1 MEFRRVLFRSYESQ
15 WPAVAARAGADRA
28 LCLYRYSACFAAAAR
43 RGTRGGVFDQ
53 HIMGPR
59 DRRGAA
65 LWPVPH
71 GAVVRRRHP
80 GEHRADRSR
89 VDGWVIF
96 GEFKS
101 FVTARSPRR
110 RGNPVLASTAL
121 DCFANPPTQPF
132 YPMAEA

>member
-15 WPAVAARAGADRA
+15 WPAVAAQAGAYRA

-71 GAVVRRRHP
+71 GAMVRCRHP
-80 GEHRADRSR
+80 GEHRADRNSA
-89 VDGWVIF
+89 DGWVIF
-96 GEFKS
+96 GEFKF
-101 FVTARSPRR
+101 FVILVTRERS
-110 RGNPVLASTAL
+110 GNHAT
-121 DCFANPPTQPF
+121 T
-132 YPMAEA
+132 